1 MDRVELV
8 RGTLDVMILKALT
21 WGPKHGYAVTRW
33 VGEAAGGRLEVA
45 EGALYPALHRLER
58 RGLVASDWGVSENN
72 RQARFYRIT
81 AAGRRQLAADVTA
94 WQEYVELFAR
104 VLGAGALGTPPGASP
119 APARAGA

>member
-1 MDRVELV
+1 MGRVELV

-33 VGEAAGGRLEVA
+33 IADTTGGRLDVV

-58 RGLVASDWGVSENN
+58 RGWVASEWGVSENN

-81 AAGRRQLAADVTA
+81 TAGRTQLQVEVSA
-94 WQEYVELFAR
+94 WREYVELLGR
-104 VLGAGALGTPPGASP
+104 VLSTPTAEGA
-119 APARAGA
+119 